1 MQSQILA
8 QAKIG
13 SVQERTNFHCAFVKA
28 LTHYPKAAQFIAYFT
43 FIN

>member
-28 LTHYPKAAQFIAYFT
+28 MARYPKADQFIAYFT